1 MAFPNTSA
9 GTYSAEQ
16 DLSIRATAAA
26 TSIGVIVGEAPMGP
40 VGVPTLVTDRAD
52 VREKFG
58 IKNAKKYGFGL
69 YSAEIFLAQSKR
81 LFYTRVVD
89 PATARTAGAYLS
101 VDDMNAEYPVIK
113 LVNFDDGTNQ
123 PLGVLGDPLKTL
135 GFVNGTI
142 GVENAMLYFCAAN
155 PGKWNNRL
163 SIQVRPSNTAGTEVG
178 EHSDPFQFVVDVF
191 IDYTGT
197 GNTPVESFLC
207 SRKNEIDGNNQ
218 QLFVEDVINLRSA
231 YIRVKNNSLCKPV
244 RVGKAAFEQLD
255 GGADGDRPKQVDLIN
270 AWDLY
275 EDKEQI
281 LVNLL
286 INSGYTTTAY
296 QKKMDSIAKMRGDCV
311 ALLDLPDDMA
321 QVSRAVNYR
330 RNTLNLNSSYSAI
343 YAPFVEVLDTDSN
356 KNIFIPP
363 SAFVGAACA
372 YTDTN
377 RAVWFAP
384 AGLNRGQVNVRSLRQ
399 RYNQGARDALDA
411 AQVNIIRNIPGRG
424 FVIMGQSTMQTFD
437 SGFSNLNVRRL
448 VNFIKTSIEAAT
460 VPSVFNPNDG
470 FERLKLKNICDD
482 FMRPIKSGRG
492 VYEWVTI
499 CDERNNKPA
508 SIANNDIKLDLII
521 DPEIPAKRAHLGA
534 NVQPTGAV
542 SFTEA

>member
-9 GTYSAEQ
+9 GSYSFEQ
-16 DLSIRATAAA
+16 DLSIRASAAS

-40 VGVPTLVTDRAD
+40 VGIPTLVTDRAD
-52 VREKFG
+52 LRDQFG
-58 IKNAKKYGFGL
+58 IKHAKKFGFGL

-81 LFYTRVVD
+81 LYYTRVVD

-101 VDDMNAEYPVIK
+101 ADDVSAEYPVIK

-135 GFVNGTI
+135 GFVKGTKGI
-142 GVENAMLYFCAAN
+142 ENVMLYVCAAN
-155 PGKWNNRL
+155 PGKWNNQL
-163 SIQVRPSNTAGTEVG
+163 SVQIRPSNTDGTEVG
-178 EHSDPFQFVVDVF
+178 EHSDPYQFYIDVF
-191 IDYTGT
+191 LNYSGP
-197 GNTPVESFLC
+197 GNVPVESFLC

-218 QLFVEDVINLRSA
+218 QLFVEDVINLRSN
-231 YIRVKNNSLCKPV
+231 YIRVKNNPHCGPV

-255 GGADGDRPKQVDLIN
+255 GGADGNRPAQVDLIN
-270 AWDLY
+270 AWNLY
-275 EDKEQI
+275 DDKEQI

-286 INSGYTTTAY
+286 INAGYTTTAF
-296 QKKMDSIAKMRGDCV
+296 QKKMENIAKLRGDCV

-330 RNTLNLNSSYSAI
+330 RNTLNMNSSYAAM
-343 YAPFVEVLDTDSN
+343 YAPFVEILDTDSN
-356 KNIFIPP
+356 KNIFVPP
-363 SAFVGAACA
+363 SAFVAAACA
-372 YTDTN
+372 FTDTN

-384 AGLNRGQVNVRSLRQ
+384 AGLTRGQVNVRNLRM
-399 RYNQGARDALDA
+399 RYNQGARDALDQ
-411 AQVNIIRNIPGRG
+411 AQINIIRNIPGRG
-424 FVIMGQSTMQTFD
+424 FVIMGQDTLQTFA

-460 VPSVFNPNDG
+460 IPSVFNPNDE

-499 CDERNNKPA
+499 CDDRNNKPVT
-508 SIANNDIKLDLII
+508 IANNDIKLDLII

-542 SFTEA
+542 TFTEA